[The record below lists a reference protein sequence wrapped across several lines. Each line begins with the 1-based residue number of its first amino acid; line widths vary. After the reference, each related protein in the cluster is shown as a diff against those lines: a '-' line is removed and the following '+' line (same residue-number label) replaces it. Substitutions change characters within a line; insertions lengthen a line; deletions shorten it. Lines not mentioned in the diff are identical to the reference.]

1 MYVLNGYYVLQ
12 GHRAELYAARVAKC
26 LAALEG
32 REKVNVDDLK
42 KAVCI
47 LLKTQN
53 EHDFLSIDYVH
64 ALLFSF
70 SFFFLLFRCF
80 SCICSVYLGVPFSF

>member
-1 MYVLNGYYVLQ
+1 MIRIITSYISKFCTSTSQVEILINFLGLLQ

-42 KAVCI
+42 KSVSIYPLFETFCI
-47 LLKTQN
+47 LK
-53 EHDFLSIDYVH
+53 
-64 ALLFSF
+64 
-70 SFFFLLFRCF
+70 
-80 SCICSVYLGVPFSF
+80 